1 MNLLIIFVAYLLG
14 TVPTGRMVAKAR
26 GIEITRA
33 GSGNVGATNVA
44 RTAGKA
50 AGIITLAGHSAKGIS
65 GALIGYWYL
74 DSSSGAA
81 IAGLATV
88 SGHCFSIPGILTGG
102 KGVATSLGVIA
113 VVSPLLSATA
123 IAIFLAT
130 FKISRTVSV
139 ASLAAAVG
147 VPLVGAVVG
156 IPFELWWPLATIGA
170 LVIWRHRPNIERILS
185 GKEPTFSLGGSQK
198 PPVETPR

>member
-1 MNLLIIFVAYLLG
+1 MDVLIILFAYLLG

-44 RTAGKA
+44 RTAGRG
-50 AGIITLAGHSAKGIS
+50 AGIITLAGDIAKGII
-65 GALIGYWYL
+65 GALIGRWYF
-74 DSSSGAA
+74 DSPSGAA

-102 KGVATSLGVIA
+102 KGVATSIGVIA

-123 IAIFLAT
+123 IAIFSAT
-130 FKISRTVSV
+130 FKISRTVSI
-139 ASLAAAVG
+139 ASIAAAVG
-147 VPLVGAVVG
+147 VPLVGAVLG

-170 LVIWRHRPNIERILS
+170 LVLWRHRPNIDRILK
-185 GKEPTFSLGGSQK
+185 GKEPTFSLGGAPE